1 MENGA
6 IVEKVENIIGME
18 RGNLNIMMMAMNVK
32 D

>member
-6 IVEKVENIIGME
+6 IVENIIGME